1 MILITPHFKL
11 EEFACKDG
19 TPYPHEWI
27 EERLEPLANM
37 LEVVR
42 ERAGGAIHIVSGFRS
57 PTYNQA
63 LRKAGLQGEHSSTG
77 VAEKSQ
83 HTEGRAADI
92 ACFGMTT
99 DNLHSLIKTLW
110 EDGVIPALG
119 GLAKYPLH
127 GFTHVDTLIKAPGK
141 LRTW

>member
-1 MILITPHFKL
+1 MILVTPHFKL
-11 EEFACKDG
+11 HEFDCKDG
-19 TPYPHEWI
+19 TPYPSEWV
-27 EERLEPLANM
+27 ESRLFVLCDV
-37 LEVVR
+37 LETIR
-42 ERAGGAIHIVSGFRS
+42 ERSGGAIHIVSGYRS
-57 PTYNQA
+57 PTYNQG
-63 LRKAGLQGEHSSTG
+63 LRKAGLRGEHASTG

-110 EDGVIPALG
+110 EDGALPGLG

-127 GFTHVDTLIKAPGK
+127 GFTHVDTWIKAPGK